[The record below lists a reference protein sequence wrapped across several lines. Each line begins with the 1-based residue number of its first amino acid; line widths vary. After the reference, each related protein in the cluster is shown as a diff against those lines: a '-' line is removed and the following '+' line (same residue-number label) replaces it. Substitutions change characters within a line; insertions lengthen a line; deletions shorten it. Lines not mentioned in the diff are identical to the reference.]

1 MQSSTGPGRPRIRVS
16 REKMQTRG
24 WQSRLFEASNWPQH
38 YAEKRRKL
46 QYAQLSAFPHTLG
59 RQPPTVY
66 SVVGSSGDRKRALS
80 CHWLFSGSSPRGAIG
95 ASITEQQKG

>member
-59 RQPPTVY
+59 HQETLNMRKNTSFIRPQFTALPT
-66 SVVGSSGDRKRALS
+66 
-80 CHWLFSGSSPRGAIG
+80 FSAI
-95 ASITEQQKG
+95 T